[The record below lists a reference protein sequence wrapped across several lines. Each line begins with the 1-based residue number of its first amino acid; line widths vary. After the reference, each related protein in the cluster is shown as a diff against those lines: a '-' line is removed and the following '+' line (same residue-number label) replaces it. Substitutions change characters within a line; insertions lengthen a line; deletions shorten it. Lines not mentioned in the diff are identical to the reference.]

1 MGIKHL
7 KANSSIEEILEVIE
21 QDAGV
26 IIDNL
31 LDKNQLKNISEDLKP
46 YLLKTKE
53 GQDDFTGFKTKRV
66 GALMARSAECQNLA
80 LNPIINEV
88 SKLFFEPH
96 SDGYQLHF
104 TSAIDIAPGES
115 KQIPHRDRGVW
126 GGYIPRKIET
136 QLSTVWAIDDF
147 TKENGA
153 TQVVPG
159 SHKWDREREPKEDE
173 ICYAEMKKGSVFIYT
188 GSVIHGGGANNSN
201 KNRLGVFL
209 HYAPSWLRQQE
220 NQYLS
225 CPPHIAKDLTPELR
239 SLMGYTKGGYVLG
252 FYSDPEDRN
261 GELESVSPEKMFGN
275 FKDKYGSINSADK
288 LVSDS
293 SKRK

>member
-46 YLLKTKE
+46 YLVKTKE

-159 SHKWDREREPKEDE
+159 SHKWNREREPKEDE

-252 FYSDPEDRN
+252 FYSDPEDKN

>member
-7 KANSSIEEILEVIE
+7 KANASIKEILEVIE

-46 YLLKTKE
+46 YLVKTKE

-88 SKLFFEPH
+88 SKFFFEPH

-153 TQVVPG
+153 TQVIPG
-159 SHKWDREREPKEDE
+159 SHKWDRDREPKEDE

-188 GSVIHGGGANNSN
+188 GSVIHGGGANNSD

-252 FYSDPEDRN
+252 FYSDPEDKN

-275 FKDKYGSINSADK
+275 FKDKYGSINNADT

>member
-7 KANSSIEEILEVIE
+7 KANSSIEEILEVME

-159 SHKWDREREPKEDE
+159 SHKWDRDREPKEDE

-252 FYSDPEDRN
+252 FYSDPEDKN

>member
-46 YLLKTKE
+46 YLVKTKE

-153 TQVVPG
+153 TQVIPG
-159 SHKWDREREPKEDE
+159 SHKWDRDREPKEDE

-252 FYSDPEDRN
+252 FYSDPEDKN

>member
-1 MGIKHL
+1 MGIRHL
-7 KANSSIEEILEVIE
+7 NADASIEEVLEIID

-26 IIDNL
+26 IIDNVL
-31 LDKNQLKNISEDLKP
+31 SQKQLDKISEELNP
-46 YLLKTKE
+46 YLANTKE
-53 GQDDFTGFKTKRV
+53 GQDDFTGFNTRRV
-66 GALMARSAECQNLA
+66 GALMARSSECRVLA
-80 LNPIINEV
+80 LDPKINEV
-88 SKLFFEPH
+88 SKRFLEPH

-115 KQIPHRDRGVW
+115 EQILHRDRGVW

-136 QLSTVWAIDDF
+136 QLSTVWAITDF

-159 SHKWDREREPKEDE
+159 SHKWDRNREPLEEE
-173 ICYAEMKKGSVFIYT
+173 ISFAEMKKGSVFIYT

-201 KNRLGVFL
+201 ENRLGVFL
-209 HYAPSWLRQQE
+209 HYAPTWLRQEE

-239 SLMGYTKGGYVLG
+239 ALMGYSKGGYVLG
-252 FYSDPEDRN
+252 FYSDPEDKN
-261 GELESVSPEKMFGN
+261 GELESVSPEKMFGD
-275 FKDKYGSINSADK
+275 FKDKYGFINSADK

-293 SKRK
+293 SERK

>member
-7 KANSSIEEILEVIE
+7 KANSSIEEILEVID

-46 YLLKTKE
+46 YLVKTKE

-159 SHKWDREREPKEDE
+159 SHKWDRDREPKEDE

-188 GSVIHGGGANNSN
+188 GSVIHGGGANNSD

-225 CPPHIAKDLTPELR
+225 CPPHIAKDLSPELR

-252 FYSDPEDRN
+252 FYSDPESKN

-275 FKDKYGSINSADK
+275 FKDKYGSINSADS

>member
-46 YLLKTKE
+46 YLVKTKE

-80 LNPIINEV
+80 LNPIINEI

-159 SHKWDREREPKEDE
+159 SHKWDRDREPKEDE

-252 FYSDPEDRN
+252 FYSDPEDKN

>member
-1 MGIKHL
+1 MGLKHL
-7 KANSSIEEILEVIE
+7 QAKSSIEEILEVIE

-46 YLLKTKE
+46 YLVKTKE

-159 SHKWDREREPKEDE
+159 SHKWDRDREPKEDE

>member
-31 LDKNQLKNISEDLKP
+31 LDKNQLKNIVEDLKP
-46 YLLKTKE
+46 YLVKTKE

-159 SHKWDREREPKEDE
+159 SHKWDRDREPKEDE

-252 FYSDPEDRN
+252 FYSDPEDKN

>member
-46 YLLKTKE
+46 YLVKTKE

-159 SHKWDREREPKEDE
+159 SHKWDRDREPKEDE

-252 FYSDPEDRN
+252 FYSDPEDKN

>member
-159 SHKWDREREPKEDE
+159 SHKWDRDREPKEDE

-225 CPPHIAKDLTPELR
+225 CPPDIAKNLSPEIR
-239 SLMGYTKGGYVLG
+239 SLIGYSKGGYVLG
-252 FYSDPEDRN
+252 FYSDPHDTSAN
-261 GELESVSPEKMFGN
+261 FESVSPENM
-275 FKDKYGSINSADK
+275 FKDHTQDDFSALPDPSE
-288 LVSDS
+288 LVSKS
-293 SKRK
+293 TK

>member
-31 LDKNQLKNISEDLKP
+31 LDKNQLKNIIEDLKP
-46 YLLKTKE
+46 YLVKTKE

-80 LNPIINEV
+80 LNPIINEI

-159 SHKWDREREPKEDE
+159 SHKWDRDREPKEDE
-173 ICYAEMKKGSVFIYT
+173 ICHAEMKKGSVFIYT

>member
-21 QDAGV
+21 QDAGG

-46 YLLKTKE
+46 YLVKTKE

-159 SHKWDREREPKEDE
+159 SHKWDRDREPKEDE

-252 FYSDPEDRN
+252 FYSDPEDKN

>member
-31 LDKNQLKNISEDLKP
+31 LDKKKKKNISEDLKP
-46 YLLKTKE
+46 YLVKTKE

-104 TSAIDIAPGES
+104 TSAIDIAPGDS

-159 SHKWDREREPKEDE
+159 SHKWDRDREPKEDE

-252 FYSDPEDRN
+252 FYSDPEDKN

>member
-159 SHKWDREREPKEDE
+159 SHKWDRNREPKEDE

>member
-66 GALMARSAECQNLA
+66 GALMARSAECRNLA

-159 SHKWDREREPKEDE
+159 SHKWDRDREPKEDE

>member
-7 KANSSIEEILEVIE
+7 KANSSILEILEVIK
-21 QDAGV
+21 QDAAV
-26 IIDNL
+26 FIDNFL
-31 LDKNQLKNISEDLKP
+31 YKNQLKNISEDLKP

-159 SHKWDREREPKEDE
+159 SHKWDRDREPKEDE

-252 FYSDPEDRN
+252 FYSDPEDKN

>member
-7 KANSSIEEILEVIE
+7 KANSSIEEILEVID

-46 YLLKTKE
+46 YLVKTKE

-159 SHKWDREREPKEDE
+159 SHKWDRDREPKEDE

-252 FYSDPEDRN
+252 FYSDPEDKN

>member
-7 KANSSIEEILEVIE
+7 KANSSIEEILKVIE

-31 LDKNQLKNISEDLKP
+31 LDKNQLKNIIEDLKP
-46 YLLKTKE
+46 YLVKTKE

-159 SHKWDREREPKEDE
+159 SHKWDRDREPKEDE

-252 FYSDPEDRN
+252 FYSDPEDKN

>member
-31 LDKNQLKNISEDLKP
+31 LDKNQLKKISEDLKP
-46 YLLKTKE
+46 YLVKTKE

-252 FYSDPEDRN
+252 FYSDPEDKN

>member
-21 QDAGV
+21 KDAGV

-159 SHKWDREREPKEDE
+159 SHKWDRDREPKEDE

-252 FYSDPEDRN
+252 FYSDPEDKN